1 MLYAVSQMDPT
12 IQALFFAVAV
22 VLFVLAAFGVGG
34 PRPALLPLGLAV
46 FTFVFAWQAL
56 AAA

>member
-1 MLYAVSQMDPT
+1 MFLAVATLDPT
-12 IQALFFAVAV
+12 VQALFYGVAV

-46 FTFVFAWQAL
+46 FAFVFAWQAL